1 MDVAWLQSAFA
12 QESELLRIELGFVL
26 ILSVAAFVAII
37 SRRVRLPYTVTLV
50 TVGLLLSFFPNPFG
64 IELTGDLIL
73 SLLVPPL
80 IFEATLNLKWEVL
93 RQDLVPILV
102 LASVGTLL
110 GTFIVAG
117 IILSAGQ
124 WWLPELKIPIAAAIT
139 FGALISATDPVAV
152 ISLFRSLGV
161 PKRLGILVEGESLF
175 NDGIAIVIYTI
186 AISAATAAGVGSG
199 EEFRLTSTII
209 EFLRVSLGGLLVGI
223 VLGFLVSYFV
233 LRNVDDHL
241 IETATTVALA
251 FGSFILAEDL
261 HVSGVLAVVAAG
273 LFVGNIG
280 TQSTSPT
287 TRLTL
292 ENFWEFM
299 AFVVNSLVFLLIG
312 LEADLG
318 QFPLNL
324 PAIIVAV
331 VAVLISRSLIVYGL
345 SWFYSRLD
353 ARRSI
358 PLPYRHVMFWGGLR
372 GAISLALA
380 LGLTGAT
387 FGSAAAIEIRLLTF
401 GVVLF
406 TLLVQGTTIAP
417 LLQRLGLTEQTQ
429 YERDQQRHQALMY
442 GLRAGKRELDR
453 LYDSGI
459 LSVEIWQAMSEVY
472 DGQLQERNRKLLDLL
487 HEYPELEQQ
496 MILQTRS
503 DLLRAERAAMRDANL
518 RGLIADELYH
528 DMMREADNHVAALDV
543 IRANL
548 HLDTNEED

>member
-93 RQDLVPILV
+93 RQDLVPILI

>member
-518 RGLIADELYH
+518 RGLIADALYH